1 MAMEACGALA
11 NEHFFFSLLF
21 ALGWSPASPPQSLA
35 PLFFFYPFS
44 CPTCPLFSVSNPFF
58 LYDTMSPIGTGE
70 SGKSTVA
77 YVLIKERSDEGSP

>member
-35 PLFFFYPFS
+35 PLFFFLSLFLPYLP
-44 CPTCPLFSVSNPFF
+44 PL
-58 LYDTMSPIGTGE
+58 LR
-70 SGKSTVA
+70 
-77 YVLIKERSDEGSP
+77 L